1 MPTEV
6 FSDDCRFVDPTTSV
20 TGLSRYVAGACV
32 RVRAA
37 ADPGR
42 GRSDL
47 SVCAALDVLFDPAES
62 SVTLTSAEVVAP
74 RQVLAKWTLGGR
86 LKLPWRPIIP
96 AFAGTALY
104 TLGEDGLVV
113 EQRETWSVS
122 AAAALLQTLTPSFS

>member
-20 TGLSRYVAGACV
+20 TGLSRYV
-32 RVRAA
+32 
-37 ADPGR
+37 
-42 GRSDL
+42 
-47 SVCAALDVLFDPAES
+47 AALDVLFDPAES

-86 LKLPWRPIIP
+86 LKLPWRPVIP